1 MQAETQHSIDAIE
14 QAILLLKKHVNWQ
27 YAIDRIYQIEESSSS
42 TEFWIDQKNAQELM
56 REKTTLEAKIQSI
69 RELEDGLTEQIDML
83 ELANDDQDRD
93 LIKETENAIQ
103 QLAVVAGKRQ
113 IASLLSGEADKNNCF
128 VEIHSGAGGTEAQDW
143 AAMLLRMYMRWA

>member
-27 YAIDRIYQIEESSSS
+27 NALDRISQIEESSSS
-42 TEFWIDQKNAQELM
+42 TDFWNDQKNAQELM
-56 REKTTLEAKIQSI
+56 REKTILEAQIQSI
-69 RELEDGLTEQIDML
+69 KELNDGLAEQIEML
-83 ELANDDQDRD
+83 ELANDEQDGD

-103 QLAVVAGKRQ
+103 QLAVIASKRQ

-128 VEIHSGAGGTEAQDW
+128 VEIH
-143 AAMLLRMYMRWA
+143 